1 MSGKS
6 TKLIV
11 GIILLV
17 AAILLYA
24 FGGFNYIVAL
34 IIGVIGVAMIVLS
47 FTGGSGEVD
56 ISEMESPETPEMP
69 EKKKSPNPSKSK
81 GLEDLKS
88 NFPKPDEKAKSEEPS
103 MGEEKNE

>member
-56 ISEMESPETPEMP
+56 ISEMESSNTPEMP
-69 EKKKSPNPSKSK
+69 KKKNPSKPE
-81 GLEDLKS
+81 GLGDVKS
-88 NFPKPDEKAKSEEPS
+88 DFPKPEKQAKSEKPN
-103 MGEEKNE
+103 MGEEKKE